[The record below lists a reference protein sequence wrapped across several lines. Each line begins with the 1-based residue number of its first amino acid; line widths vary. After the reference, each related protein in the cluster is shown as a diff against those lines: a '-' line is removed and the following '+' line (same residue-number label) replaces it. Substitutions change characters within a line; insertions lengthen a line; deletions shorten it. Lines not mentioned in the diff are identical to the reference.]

1 MKEYTYLGIS
11 GEERD
16 GTYRIEQRNKFSVGE
31 TIEVMK
37 PNGDNIEVVVKRIL
51 TEDGQEQESAPHPK
65 QVLYVDL
72 GIEVDQYDILRRQ
85 E

>member
-1 MKEYTYLGIS
+1 MKEYTYLGSI

-31 TIEVMK
+31 QIEVMK
-37 PNGDNIEVVVKRIL
+37 PNGENLQVTVKRIL
-51 TEDGQEQESAPHPK
+51 TEDGEEQESAPHPK

-72 GIEVDQYDILRRQ
+72 GVPVEQYDLLRRQ